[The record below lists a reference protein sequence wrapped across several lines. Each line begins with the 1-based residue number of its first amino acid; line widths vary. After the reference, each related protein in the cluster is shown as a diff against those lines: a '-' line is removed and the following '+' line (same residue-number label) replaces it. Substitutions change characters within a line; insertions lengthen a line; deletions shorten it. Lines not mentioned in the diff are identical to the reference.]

1 MNREAALSSQVSI
14 LLAMARV
21 GFASYIA
28 YPAGIFMVFLSYPII
43 IMMYR
48 YVMQA
53 LYANAEKLAGYDLQ
67 AMLTY
72 VTVSWLLNTFYMTPT
87 GRTLGARVRD
97 GQVAMD
103 LIKPVNLMMI
113 YFGQSLGRTAF
124 RAVFATLPLLFVFLF
139 ITRINAPADGYLPML
154 IPAVILGYLLNFTMD
169 YIIGLIAFYIGF
181 NMGIRWAIRMIM
193 GIAGGMVIPLAYFPD
208 TIRKF
213 FELFPTQYMFYQPM
227 QIYLGRVSQHD
238 AWIIVL
244 NSLLWV
250 LFLVLFSQIMQWG
263 GQKRLSVS
271 GG

>member
-1 MNREAALSSQVSI
+1 MNSLHMNSQGSVM
-14 LLAMARV
+14 LAMARV

-28 YPAGIFMVFLSYPII
+28 YPAGIFMVFLYYPII
-43 IMMYR
+43 IMLYR
-48 YVMQA
+48 FVMQA
-53 LYANAEKLAGYDLQ
+53 LYANADNLAGYDLQ

-103 LIKPVNLMMI
+103 LIKPVNLMLI

-124 RAVFATLPLLFVFLF
+124 RAVFANLTLLVVFMF
-139 ITRINAPADGYLPML
+139 ITKIRGPAEGYIWML
-154 IPAVILGYLLNFTMD
+154 IPAVIQGYLLNFTMD

-208 TIRKF
+208 GIRAI

-227 QIYLGRVSQHD
+227 QIYLGRVSQQE
-238 AWIIVL
+238 AWILVL
-244 NSLLWV
+244 ESLLWV
-250 LFLVLFSQIMQWG
+250 LGLVVFAQFMQWG

>member
-1 MNREAALSSQVSI
+1 MSTAYLNNQGSI

-53 LYANAEKLAGYDLQ
+53 LYANADNLAGYDLQ

-72 VTVSWLLNTFYMTPT
+72 VTISWLLNTFYMTPT

-103 LIKPVNLMMI
+103 LIKPVNLMTI

-124 RAVFATLPLLFVFLF
+124 RAIFATLPLLFVFMF
-139 ITRINAPADGYLPML
+139 ITHISSPAEGYIWMML
-154 IPAVILGYLLNFTMD
+154 PAVVQGYLLNFIMD

-208 TIRKF
+208 GIRKV

-227 QIYLGRVSQHD
+227 QIYLGRVSHAE
-238 AWIIVL
+238 AWQLVL
-244 NSLLWV
+244 ESLLWV
-250 LFLVLFSQIMQWG
+250 LGLWLFAQVMQWG

>member
-1 MNREAALSSQVSI
+1 MSSLYLISQGRI
-14 LLAMARV
+14 MLAMAKV

-28 YPAGIFMVFLSYPII
+28 YPAGIFMVFVSYPII

-53 LYANAEKLAGYDLQ
+53 LYANADSLAGYDLQ

-124 RAVFATLPLLFVFLF
+124 RAVFATLPLLFVFF
-139 ITRINAPADGYLPML
+139 VVTRISAPAPGYIWMM
-154 IPAVILGYLLNFTMD
+154 IPAVIQGYLLNFLMD

-208 TIRKF
+208 VIHRF
-213 FELFPTQYMFYQPM
+213 FALFPTQFMFYQPL
-227 QIYLGRVSQHD
+227 QIYLGRVPQHD
-238 AWIIVL
+238 AWILVL
-244 NSLLWV
+244 QSLLWV
-250 LFLVLFSQIMQWG
+250 LGLFAFSQVMQWG
-263 GQKRLSVS
+263 GERRLSVS